1 MPKKTDA
8 ELIDDI
14 RRSGN
19 SIDEHWDRAFS
30 IVGSVNLEGLILI
43 ESNAN
48 ALRIYC
54 KLLRQRLEAGQDTA
68 VQHLRATLQ
77 EGE

>member
-8 ELIDDI
+8 ELFNDI

-19 SIDEHWDRAFS
+19 AIGDHWDVAFPLS
-30 IVGSVNLEGLILI
+30 GKVNLDGLQQI

-54 KLLRQRLEAGQDTA
+54 KLLRQRLEATQPT
-68 VQHLRATLQ
+68 T